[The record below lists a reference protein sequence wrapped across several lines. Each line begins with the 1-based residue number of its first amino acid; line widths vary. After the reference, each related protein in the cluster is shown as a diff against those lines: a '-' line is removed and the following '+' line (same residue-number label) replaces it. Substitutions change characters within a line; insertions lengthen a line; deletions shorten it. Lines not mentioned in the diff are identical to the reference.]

1 MKKDD
6 PHPLYRVRVDRRSI
20 RPIENLNPDIIL
32 HSGPKK
38 SSPLA
43 TSRTPFVYGRTS
55 IIDISPPANLQDL
68 FVDIR
73 DPLQP
78 PVTPQEGKPIVMVEK
93 AHWTEGWT
101 FEAGLPSTGFKK
113 EKLKWKYS
121 RGPEIEKFK
130 GRVEEKGKKLG
141 R

>member
-1 MKKDD
+1 M
-6 PHPLYRVRVDRRSI
+6 
-20 RPIENLNPDIIL
+20 
-32 HSGPKK
+32 
-38 SSPLA
+38 
-43 TSRTPFVYGRTS
+43 YGRTS